1 MASNKEY
8 LFYNG
13 EYLTNVQMND
23 KRFIKLLDGM
33 EK

>member
-1 MASNKEY
+1 MEY
-8 LFYNG
+8 ALFYNG
-13 EYLTNVQMND
+13 EYVTNVQMND